1 MASESIYGLNCGDS
15 DKTSLG
21 PTESSFG
28 VSAGNG
34 SVKLNIVLL
43 LGVLDGDVH

>member
-1 MASESIYGLNCGDS
+1 MASESIFGLNCDDS

-28 VSAGNG
+28 VSARNG
-34 SVKLNIVLL
+34 SIKLNLILL
-43 LGVLDGDVH
+43 SGAIDGDVH